1 MYIIQIDIVNNT
13 DNIGHSKRTYK
24 EYKTFGRAKKAFIK
38 MEQDLE
44 KQGFALDNPYT
55 DYLTESDTRSGEFF
69 NLAIKA
75 PNMVRLFLDRV

>member
-1 MYIIQIDIVNNT
+1 MYIIKIDNVY
-13 DNIGHSKRTYK
+13 NIKKMGQYTRTYK
-24 EYKTFGRAKKAFIK
+24 EYKTFSRAKKAFMK